1 MNATPLPPALV
12 APAAPP
18 QGGARARDGG
28 QDSGGQFNA
37 HLEREVNQRQAAPTV
52 APAPARSATGPQRP
66 QAGQGDKPAPAGQT
80 AVAPDAPVT
89 LEGQMAFGKPV
100 PGERATRVERVEDLP
115 VYPVDPMV
123 ELMGLVASFNQPGA
137 PLAVNPEAVDA
148 DASMAGRAP
157 APSAL
162 AAGAMA
168 VDTRMVQAAQ
178 AALSAMAA
186 APDQDEASAL
196 PMAAQPVA
204 AAMAGAERPARFQFE
219 LAPGGPRTERT
230 VGASDAAKAGTSP
243 SASPSVLPG
252 AAPGVSRGA
261 LPDPTRADSPALAAR
276 VTSVGA
282 LPDAARPD
290 STLLAARGASVGAEL
305 PVVPDQAPPTPLAG
319 PLAQGALG
327 AATQAAAALVAGD
340 KIPARVGT
348 PAWDNQVAQKV
359 VWMVA
364 GEEQSATLTLNPPDM
379 GPMQVVLSVTNDHA
393 TVTFSSA
400 TPEVRQALQDA
411 MPTLREMMGEAGIA
425 LGDANVNDGAAE
437 QRQAQAEAAAAA
449 VQQRQ
454 RNGGGNGNGRD
465 DGEIAPEPVRPTR
478 RGGAEGLVDTF
489 A

>member
-37 HLEREVNQRQAAPTV
+37 HLEREVNQRQAAP
-52 APAPARSATGPQRP
+52 AAASAASARPAAGPQRP
-66 QAGQGDKPAPAGQT
+66 QAGQADKPAPAGQA
-80 AVAPDAPVT
+80 AVAPDAPVS
-89 LEGQMAFGKPV
+89 LEGQMTLGKPV
-100 PGERATRVERVEDLP
+100 PGERAARVERVEDLP
-115 VYPVDPMV
+115 AYPVDPMV
-123 ELMGLVASFNQPGA
+123 ELMGLVASFNQPGT

-148 DASMAGRAP
+148 DASVTGRTP

-186 APDQDEASAL
+186 APGQDEASAL

-219 LAPGGPRTERT
+219 LAPGGARSERS
-230 VGASDAAKAGTSP
+230 VGPSEAAKAG
-243 SASPSVLPG
+243 ASPG
-252 AAPGVSRGA
+252 AAPGLSRSA
-261 LPDPTRADSPALAAR
+261 LPDPARADSPALAAR

-319 PLAQGALG
+319 PLTQGALG

-454 RNGGGNGNGRD
+454 RNGGGKGNGRD

>member
-1 MNATPLPPALV
+1 MNATPLPPAVV

-37 HLEREVNQRQAAPTV
+37 HLEREVNQRQAAPT
-52 APAPARSATGPQRP
+52 AASTASAPARPAAGPQRP
-66 QAGQGDKPAPAGQT
+66 QAGQADKPAPAGQA
-80 AVAPDAPVT
+80 AVTPDAPVT
-89 LEGQMAFGKPV
+89 LEGQMTLGKPV

-115 VYPVDPMV
+115 AYPVDPMI

-148 DASMAGRAP
+148 DASVNGRTP

-168 VDTRMVQAAQ
+168 VDTRLVQAAQ

-186 APDQDEASAL
+186 APGQDEASAL

-204 AAMAGAERPARFQFE
+204 AAMAGAERPARFPFE
-219 LAPGGPRTERT
+219 LAQGGPRTERT
-230 VGASDAAKAGTSP
+230 VGASDAAKAG
-243 SASPSVLPG
+243 ASPSVLPS

-261 LPDPTRADSPALAAR
+261 LPEPARADSPALAAR

-282 LPDAARPD
+282 LPDAVRPD

-319 PLAQGALG
+319 PLTQGALG
-327 AATQAAAALVAGD
+327 AATQEAAALVASD

-437 QRQAQAEAAAAA
+437 QRQAQAEAAA

-454 RNGGGNGNGRD
+454 RNGGGNGNGRS
-465 DGEIAPEPVRPTR
+465 DGEIVPEPVRPTR